1 MGQIVGTPH
10 LQVKIFDNEEVLNKF
25 LANRPESDIVS
36 VTPFL
41 INTEAYLGMRFVVVY
56 KVL

>member
-1 MGQIVGTPH
+1 MEQIAGVPH
-10 LQVKIFDNEEVLNKF
+10 LQVKIFDNEEVLNEF